1 MNTRIAR
8 RINDARRN
16 EDKEF
21 LRTEVKDMVY
31 IYNQAVKNGLID
43 GLFVNFVMV
52 VRHDNE
58 TQIVLRALCGYAG
71 INDLYNMKAV
81 WGADDIVVYT
91 CGEEGSF
98 ALVFKSE
105 CKHE

>member
-16 EDKEF
+16 KDKEF
-21 LRTEVKDMVY
+21 LRTEVKGMVY
-31 IYNQAVKNGLID
+31 IYNQAVKNGLVD

-52 VRHDNE
+52 VRRDNE
-58 TQIVLRALCGYAG
+58 TEILLRASCGCAS

-91 CGEEGSF
+91 YGEEGSF
-98 ALVFKSE
+98 ALVFK
-105 CKHE
+105 HE